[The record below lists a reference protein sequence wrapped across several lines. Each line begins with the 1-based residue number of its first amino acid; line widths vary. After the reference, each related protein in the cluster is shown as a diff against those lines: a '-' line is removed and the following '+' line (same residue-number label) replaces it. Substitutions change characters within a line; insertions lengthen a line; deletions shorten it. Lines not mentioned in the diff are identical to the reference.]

1 MRLTNI
7 TRALEVPT
15 ASKVRTEDF
24 YSLPGEKSY
33 FATRNTH
40 VACEY
45 SLFSQLL
52 AAWNVSPASQAVR
65 SVQASSPIWASEA
78 SRART
83 RERSSE
89 AARGQRN
96 PSPPRPAPPRPAP
109 PRPAPLSGLLSHASR
124 ASTFHDL
131 PQIESL
137 LAGYEERGETQ
148 CFL

>member
-45 SLFSQLL
+45 SLFSPLL

-96 PSPPRPAPPRPAP
+96 PSPPRFRVSSHMPLARPLFMISP
-109 PRPAPLSGLLSHASR
+109 KLR
-124 ASTFHDL
+124 ACSQATR
-131 PQIESL
+131 S
-137 LAGYEERGETQ
+137 EEKHNV
-148 CFL
+148 FFS

>member
-45 SLFSQLL
+45 SLFSPLL

-96 PSPPRPAPPRPAP
+96 PSPPRPAP
-109 PRPAPLSGLLSHASR
+109 LSRLLSHASR

-137 LAGYEERGETQ
+137 LAGYEERVETQ
-148 CFL
+148 CFF

>member
-7 TRALEVPT
+7 TRAFEVPT

-45 SLFSQLL
+45 SLFSPLL

-96 PSPPRPAPPRPAP
+96 PSPAPPRFRVSSHMPLA
-109 PRPAPLSGLLSHASR
+109 RPLFMISPKLR
-124 ASTFHDL
+124 ACSQATR
-131 PQIESL
+131 S
-137 LAGYEERGETQ
+137 EEKHNV
-148 CFL
+148 FFS

>member
-45 SLFSQLL
+45 SLFSPLL

-83 RERSSE
+83 RERSSDR
-89 AARGQRN
+89 AKPRG
-96 PSPPRPAPPRPAP
+96 AKEIL
-109 PRPAPLSGLLSHASR
+109 PRPAPLSRLLSHASR

>member
-7 TRALEVPT
+7 TRALEVLT

-45 SLFSQLL
+45 SLFSPLL

-83 RERSSE
+83 RERAKPRGAKEILFLPRLSFRVSSRVPL
-89 AARGQRN
+89 AR
-96 PSPPRPAPPRPAP
+96 PLFTISPKW
-109 PRPAPLSGLLSHASR
+109 R
-124 ASTFHDL
+124 ACSQATW
-131 PQIESL
+131 S
-137 LAGYEERGETQ
+137 EEKPGV
-148 CFL
+148 FFS